1 MYIAVFWKER
11 DKNVGSDSGLFRLE
25 EVMSLSDRI
34 AVFFRGEIMG
44 ILDNNTQPQ
53 LDTIGK
59 MMLGENLEA
68 LNEAES

>member
-1 MYIAVFWKER
+1 
-11 DKNVGSDSGLFRLE
+11 
-25 EVMSLSDRI
+25 MSLSDRI